1 MKKPMRRTHI
11 GVTSS
16 MKGISYKEIEKA
28 SSVKL
33 SNPEEAEFFNWG
45 KKQQN

>member
-1 MKKPMRRTHI
+1 MKKPTRRTHI
-11 GVTSS
+11 GDSS
-16 MKGISYKEIEKA
+16 PTKGISYKEIEKA

-45 KKQQN
+45 KKQRS